1 MSRDIHARYVFR
13 HFGIDYTTY
22 SIIFFD
28 IYVKHPQ
35 QKHMYFINN
44 LLLIK
49 IFLNIMFF
57 VGENNITQDNLNLK
71 PLMFAI

>member
-22 SIIFFD
+22 SILLYKFELFLNFFFFY
-28 IYVKHPQ
+28 IYVKLPQ

-44 LLLIK
+44 TPIYYL
-49 IFLNIMFF
+49 
-57 VGENNITQDNLNLK
+57 
-71 PLMFAI
+71 